1 MILTH
6 KDLKAEIEISEE
18 QINIWV
24 IESKQLLGSFIKE
37 LIGQSRGDDGGFV
50 LYEGKEILRLKD
62 HIDIISDYFNISFNS
77 KKIQSRILK
86 VLTKYAEDDL
96 FQSTIDLKGRLQQ
109 YFENLLDTAD
119 LDIEYE
125 DTMDI
130 ADVLK
135 LYNISINES
144 YGSILEAI
152 INYLKIC
159 TRIFEKQ
166 CFIFVNLSFYMN
178 REDLMEVYKFVQ
190 YEKICVL
197 FIENTM
203 KEDYKDKNCLILD
216 QDYCII

>member
-24 IESKQLLGSFIKE
+24 IESKQLLGNFIKE
-37 LIGQSRGDDGGFV
+37 LMEQSRGDDGGFV
-50 LYEGKEILRLKD
+50 LYEDKEILRLKD

-77 KKIQSRILK
+77 KKIQSRMLK

-119 LDIEYE
+119 LDIEYD

-130 ADVLK
+130 TDILK
-135 LYNISINES
+135 LYDISVNES
-144 YGSILEAI
+144 YGSIIEAI

-166 CFIFVNLSFYMN
+166 CFVFVNLSFYMN
-178 REDLMEVYKFVQ
+178 RKDLMEVYKFIQ

-203 KEDYKDKNCLILD
+203 EEVYKDKNCLILD

>member
-6 KDLKAEIEISEE
+6 KDLKTEIELSED

-37 LIGQSRGDDGGFV
+37 LMEQSRGDDGGFV

-77 KKIQSRILK
+77 KKIQSGILK
-86 VLTKYAEDDL
+86 ALTKYAEDDL
-96 FQSTIDLKGRLQQ
+96 FQSTIDLRGHLQQ
-109 YFENLLDTAD
+109 YFENLLDAAD
-119 LDIEYE
+119 LDIEYD

-130 ADVLK
+130 ADILK
-135 LYNISINES
+135 LYDISINES

-159 TRIFEKQ
+159 IRIFEKQ
-166 CFIFVNLSFYMN
+166 CFVFVNLSFYMN
-178 REDLMEVYKFVQ
+178 KEDLMEVYKFIQ
-190 YEKICVL
+190 YEKICAL